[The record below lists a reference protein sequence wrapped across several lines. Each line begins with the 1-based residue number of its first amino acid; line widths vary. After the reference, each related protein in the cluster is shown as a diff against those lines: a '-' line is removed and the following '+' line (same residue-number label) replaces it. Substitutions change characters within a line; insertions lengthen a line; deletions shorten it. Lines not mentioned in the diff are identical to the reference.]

1 MSMRRS
7 LISRVA
13 KAFTFAAFIFALAA
27 PLSAQD
33 LAAWFAKPANQAAY
47 GAIAAEA
54 QTLAVALRAA
64 SLSDSLLAAR
74 LEEAARKRV
83 PAPLLL
89 ATLRDDTARYLSVS
103 TTLRDR
109 GLLPSDPKKA
119 SSMVEQ
125 VALLLRGG
133 IAAGEL
139 NAALDA
145 SIAKFGSKAA
155 SNEAV
160 TRAVAALSVVASAK
174 AQYGLSEES
183 SRLLAIALM
192 ESDLPNKKLDS
203 ILDSIATI
211 IAKGGS
217 VSEALNSAIA
227 TISKGNSA
235 KTKAGEKSDA
245 NDSGEKGN
253 QGNSGEKDNKGKSGG
268 NDNGNGN
275 GKKNN

>member
-1 MSMRRS
+1 M
-7 LISRVA
+7 ISRAA
-13 KAFTFAAFIFALAA
+13 KAFAVLAFLLALAA
-27 PLSAQD
+27 PLAAQD

-54 QTLAVALRAA
+54 QTLAIALRAA

-89 ATLRDDTARYLSVS
+89 ATLREDTARYLSVS
-103 TTLRDR
+103 EALRDR
-109 GLLPSDPKKA
+109 GLLPADAKKA
-119 SSMVEQ
+119 SAMVEQ

-133 IAAGEL
+133 IVASEL

-145 SIAKFGSKAA
+145 SIAKLGAKAA
-155 SNEAV
+155 NNAAV

-183 SRLLAIALM
+183 SRLLAVALT
-192 ESDLPNKKLDS
+192 ESDLSNHKLDS

-211 IAKGGS
+211 LAQGGS

-227 TISKGNSA
+227 TISKGTSA
-235 KTKAGEKSDA
+235 KAKASEKS
-245 NDSGEKGN
+245 NSGNSDEKGN
-253 QGNSGEKDNKGKSGG
+253 QGNSGEKENNGTSGENGSGG
-268 NDNGNGN
+268 GNGN
-275 GKKNN
+275 GGGKKK

>member
-1 MSMRRS
+1 MRRS
-7 LISRVA
+7 IISRAA
-13 KAFTFAAFIFALAA
+13 KAFAVLALLFALTAS
-27 PLSAQD
+27 LSAQD

-54 QTLAVALRAA
+54 QTLAAAVRAA

-89 ATLRDDTARYLSVS
+89 STLREDTARYLSVS
-103 TTLRDR
+103 DALRDR
-109 GLLPSDPKKA
+109 GLLPADAKKA
-119 SSMVEQ
+119 SAMVEQ

-133 IAAGEL
+133 IVAGEL

-145 SIAKFGSKAA
+145 AIAKLGAKAA
-155 SNEAV
+155 NNAAV

-183 SRLLAIALM
+183 SRLLAVALT
-192 ESDLPNKKLDS
+192 ESDLSNKKLDS

-211 IAKGGS
+211 LAQGGS

-235 KTKAGEKSDA
+235 KAKASEKS
-245 NDSGEKGN
+245 NSGNSGEKEN
-253 QGNSGEKDNKGKSGG
+253 QGNSGEKENNGKSGE
-268 NDNGNGN
+268 NGGASNG
-275 GKKNN
+275 GKKK